1 MNKMNRKPE
10 ISVVM
15 PVYNGEMFL
24 KEAMESILNQTY
36 NDFEFLIVYDESID
50 GTLSIIKDFQEQDT
64 RVVLINGNKEGISG
78 ALNKGI
84 KEAKG
89 KYIARMDCDD
99 ISLPIRFE
107 KQISHMQNLELD
119 ICGGHQVLIDSEGT
133 INGIGVMPRSHDL
146 CGLSMMFMIY
156 FAHSSVMIRKSFLTD
171 YSLQYKVKGYFEDF
185 DLWARMFSAGA
196 KFGNVDD
203 IVIRYRVLDV
213 SLSTIHAKGARRY
226 NRMVLKRFKLE
237 NKQYLLDVIKHIN
250 LGLLSEIE
258 KSIVARYFINKAI
271 TRLEFLGLYRLRGI
285 SFKTLVITLLSEIQ
299 RLLTKNAWL
308 SFFK

>member
-36 NDFEFLIVYDESID
+36 KDFEFLIVYDESTD

-89 KYIARMDCDD
+89 KYIARMDADD
-99 ISLPIRFE
+99 ISLLTRFE
-107 KQISHMQNLELD
+107 KQIIHMKGSELD

-133 INGIGVMPRSHDL
+133 INGIGIMPRSHDL
-146 CGLSMMFMIY
+146 CGLSLMFRVP
-156 FAHSSVMIRKSFLTD
+156 FPHPGVMIRKRFLTD
-171 YSLQYKVKGYFEDF
+171 NSLEYGQSKYRTAEDF
-185 DLWARMFSAGA
+185 DMWVRMFTAGA
-196 KFGNVDD
+196 KFGNIDD
-203 IVIRYRVLDV
+203 IVIQYRVLNN
-213 SLSTIHAKGARRY
+213 SLSAKSTEGSRRDVRSLV
-226 NRMVLKRFKLE
+226 RMFRVE
-237 NKQYLLDVIKHIN
+237 QQEYLSDVIKRLEIN
-250 LGLLSEIE
+250 LLSEDE
-258 KSIVARYFINKAI
+258 KSLVARYLINKFMTKFSI
-271 TRLEFLGLYRLRGI
+271 FGLYKLKGI
-285 SFKTLVITLLSEIQ
+285 GLKNIVITLLSEIQ
-299 RLLTKNAWL
+299 RM
-308 SFFK
+308 FKYA